1 MLLPTLIQKHVLM
14 VITFRSTGI
23 LKLMNIKKYL
33 LRKNIFV
40 QTGQVIKSQL
50 YLLLATKPTYYNSRR
65 SFSTP
70 KPKMSNSFE
79 LLIGSVAN
87 IQKQYEMLSD
97 IVTEAGGKVHS
108 SQRDRN
114 PKTGMLDLM
123 VYYEVPEG
131 QRDKVKRK
139 FDNTINQM
147 VI

>member
-97 IVTEAGGKVHS
+97 IVREAGGKVHS
-108 SQRDRN
+108 SQR
-114 PKTGMLDLM
+114 
-123 VYYEVPEG
+123 
-131 QRDKVKRK
+131 
-139 FDNTINQM
+139 
-147 VI
+147 